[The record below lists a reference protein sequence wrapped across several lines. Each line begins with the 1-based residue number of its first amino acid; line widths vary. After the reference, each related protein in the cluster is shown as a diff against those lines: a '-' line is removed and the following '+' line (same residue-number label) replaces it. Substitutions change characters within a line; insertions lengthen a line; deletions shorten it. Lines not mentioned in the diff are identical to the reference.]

1 MADSSYGFRSALG
14 GFHKGDVTGYIERTL
29 AQHRSELLD
38 YEATVTSL
46 REENRSLQQQLN
58 LLLMAMPDLASV
70 STETPAETPIE
81 TPASAPVHEPVVTPE
96 PAVTPEPVVVSEPA
110 PTPEVEAPVNNS
122 TLITA
127 ELQAYR
133 RAEAVERNAA
143 KRARNIYHQLENACE
158 GTLDKFKDTDAAFKQ
173 AIELIQ
179 EQATALEQA
188 YHALSLALDG
198 SRENLASVND
208 LLPDEVAEQ

>member
-1 MADSSYGFRSALG
+1 MAASYGFRTALG
-14 GFHKGDVTGYIERTL
+14 GFHKGDVIGYIERTL

-46 REENRSLQQQLN
+46 REENRSLQQQMN
-58 LLLMAMPDLASV
+58 LLLMAMPDLSHGPAQV
-70 STETPAETPIE
+70 PAEEP
-81 TPASAPVHEPVVTPE
+81 APVTEESVPAPE
-96 PAVTPEPVVVSEPA
+96 TAPVSEPVPA
-110 PTPEVEAPVNNS
+110 PEAAPAPAPEILDVNNS
-122 TLITA
+122 ALLTA

-143 KRARNIYHQLENACE
+143 KRARNIYHQLEDACE
-158 GTLDKFKDTDAAFKQ
+158 GTLDRFKNTDAVFKQ

-179 EQATALEQA
+179 EQANALEQA
-188 YHALSLALDG
+188 YQALSLALDG

-208 LLPDEVAEQ
+208 LLLEEENED

>member
-81 TPASAPVHEPVVTPE
+81 TPASAPVPE
-96 PAVTPEPVVVSEPA
+96 PIVTPEPVVVSEPA
-110 PTPEVEAPVNNS
+110 PTPEVAAPVNNS